1 MDIVQFLI
9 NRNQNIVEALDKLN
23 SIKDSAS
30 LILFVQDE
38 NGIIIGSLT
47 DGDIRRSLIV
57 DKDLNKRLEEIC
69 AVNFSFSYESKNYVS
84 FKLHKK
90 NNFRIIPLLTKEKKL
105 SKIIDLN
112 KQTCILPLE
121 VVIMA
126 GGRGKRLSPLTDTI
140 PKPMLPLGDKP
151 IIEHNIDR
159 LISFGIDKIHISVSY
174 LGDKIKAHFGS
185 GENKNININYVEED
199 KPLGTVGS
207 LTLIKNIQ
215 TDYILLMN
223 SDLYTNIDIDKM
235 YNSMIEQ
242 NADMIIASKDYSVSV
257 PYAIFETESTNQ
269 IKSFVEKPK
278 YTYSSNAGIYIFKR
292 ELIEM
297 IPVNEFFD
305 ITDLIDKLL
314 KSNYRIFHHPIR
326 GYWIDIGK
334 LEDYNKA
341 IDLHKYQ
348 N

>member
-1 MDIVQFLI
+1 MEITQFLI
-9 NRNQNIVEALDKLN
+9 NKDKNIIQALEKLN
-23 SIKDSAS
+23 LIKDSLR
-30 LILFVQDE
+30 LILFVHDE
-38 NGIIIGSLT
+38 NDVIIGSVT

-57 DKDLNKRLEEIC
+57 DKDLTKSLEEIC
-69 AVNFSFSYESKNYVS
+69 AVNFSFTYDSKNYLS
-84 FKLHKK
+84 FKSHIK
-90 NNFRIIPLLTKEKKL
+90 NNFRIIPLLNKEKKL
-105 SKIIDLN
+105 LKVIDL
-112 KQTCILPLE
+112 KEQTCILPIE
-121 VVIMA
+121 AVIMA

-159 LISFGIDKIHISVSY
+159 LISCGIDKIHISVSY
-174 LGDKIKAHFGS
+174 LGDKIKTHFGS
-185 GENKNININYVEED
+185 GENKNINISYVKED

-207 LTLIKNIQ
+207 LTLVSNMC

-223 SDLYTNIDIDKM
+223 SDLYTNIDLEKM

-242 NADMIIASKDYSVSV
+242 NADMIIASKDYTVSV
-257 PYAIFETESTNQ
+257 PYAIFENESSNQ

-278 YTYSSNAGIYIFKR
+278 YTYSSNAGIYMFKR
-292 ELIEM
+292 EFIEM
-297 IPVNEFFD
+297 IPKNEFFD
-305 ITDLIDKLL
+305 ITDLINKLL
-314 KSNYRIFHHPIR
+314 KSNHKVFHHPIR

-341 IDLHKYQ
+341 IDLLKYQ